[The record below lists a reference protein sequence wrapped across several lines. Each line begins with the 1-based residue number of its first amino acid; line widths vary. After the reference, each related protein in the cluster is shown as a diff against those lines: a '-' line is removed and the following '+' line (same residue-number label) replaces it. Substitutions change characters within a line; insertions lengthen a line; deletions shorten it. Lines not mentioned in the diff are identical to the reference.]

1 MLLSLMGN
9 GSAYDLS
16 YQQAETFVRS
26 ALDAMSAHIA
36 ILDEDGVILEV
47 NRAWRQFAEE
57 NGFRDPSYGIGTN
70 YLAVCEAAAVD
81 DAQAVARGIR
91 QVMGLA
97 TDEFYLEYPCHG
109 PVERRWYVVRVSR
122 FEWYGHV
129 RLIVAHQNVTE
140 LKRVQIELAESKA
153 RIQAILDNV
162 VDGIITTDRE
172 GVIETLNPAAARL
185 FGYERAEELIGQGFA
200 ALLDE
205 RYAGGGRGYMANL
218 TVTAGRQGHEI
229 VGRRRDGTLFPLYIA
244 MTRMKVDGRT
254 MYTGIVQDLTERK
267 RLQAE
272 LLDKERLNVALEKER
287 ELRLLKDRF
296 ISMMSHELRT
306 PLASIQLAADMLLR
320 YGDRTTEAEKRE
332 SLEAIQTQVRNLS
345 ELVSDVMT
353 ISKTDFMG
361 ETLNAETLDLETY
374 LRDILEELSLNQQR
388 THRLVFSGLNRR
400 IEARVD
406 RKLLRRAL
414 VNLLNN
420 AIKYSPEGGEV
431 RLTLALA
438 GSEAVIRVSDQGI
451 GIPPEDLPRLFEP
464 FHRAANVEGLPG
476 TGLGLVIAKQAVEM
490 HGGTISVESALGRG
504 TTFTVRLPLAGRA
517 AA

>member
-1 MLLSLMGN
+1 VLLSLTGD
-9 GSAYDLS
+9 SSVHDLS
-16 YQQAETFVRS
+16 YQEAEGFVRS
-26 ALDAMSAHIA
+26 ALNAMSAHIA
-36 ILDEDGVILEV
+36 ILDEDGTILEV
-47 NRAWRQFAEE
+47 NSAWRQFARD
-57 NGFRDPSYGIGTN
+57 NGFRDPSYGVGTN
-70 YLAVCEAAAVD
+70 YLAVCEAATVE
-81 DAQAVARGIR
+81 DAQSVARGIR
-91 QVMGLA
+91 QVMGLT

-109 PVERRWYVVRVSR
+109 PVERRWYVVRVTR

-140 LKRVQIELAESKA
+140 LKRVQIELAESTA

-162 VDGIITTDRE
+162 VDGIVTTNRD
-172 GVIETLNPAAARL
+172 GVIDMLNPAAARI
-185 FGYERAEELIGQGFA
+185 FGCEAPDELIGQGFA

-205 RYAGGGRGYMANL
+205 RYAGGGKGYMANL
-218 TVTAGRQGHEI
+218 TVTANRQGHEI
-229 VGRRRDGTLFPLYIA
+229 VGRRRDGTLFPMYIA

-254 MYTGIVQDLTERK
+254 MYTGVVQDITERK

-272 LLDKERLNVALEKER
+272 LLDKERLNVALDKER

-306 PLASIQLAADMLLR
+306 PLASIQLAADMLR
-320 YGDRTTEAEKRE
+320 KYGDRASEAEKRE
-332 SLEAIQTQVRNLS
+332 SLDAIEAQVRNLS

-353 ISKTDFMG
+353 ISKTEFMG

-374 LRDILEELSLNQQR
+374 LRDILEELSFAHHR
-388 THRLVFSGLNRR
+388 THRLIFTGVNRR
-400 IEARVD
+400 VEARVD

-414 VNLLNN
+414 VNLLTN
-420 AIKYSPEGGEV
+420 AVKYSPQGGEV

-451 GIPPEDLPRLFEP
+451 GIPPEDLPRMFEP

-476 TGLGLVIAKQAVEM
+476 TGLGLVIARQGVEM
-490 HGGTISVESALGRG
+490 HGGSIGVESVVGQG
-504 TTFTVRLPLAGRA
+504 TTFTVRLPLPGQAPA
-517 AA
+517 